1 MCCSSGDLV
10 RQIRLGARLSVVG
23 ASVGVM
29 SVRVCVGRT
38 MGVGSAPATMKTL
51 TVHPPIP
58 AASLSECLHGEG
70 PALHMEVNQSG
81 TLPCLRDV
89 TLLLLLRFLYFC
101 LFVCFCFFLF
111 FCFFVFL
118 FFFF

>member
-29 SVRVCVGRT
+29 SVQVCVGRA
-38 MGVGSAPATMKTL
+38 MGMRSASATMKTL

-58 AASLSECLHGEG
+58 AASLSECLQG
-70 PALHMEVNQSG
+70 PGPVLHRSQYLGPQVRTTTIG
-81 TLPCLRDV
+81 
-89 TLLLLLRFLYFC
+89 
-101 LFVCFCFFLF
+101 
-111 FCFFVFL
+111 
-118 FFFF
+118 

>member
-29 SVRVCVGRT
+29 SVQVSVRRA
-38 MGVGSAPATMKTL
+38 MGMRSASATMKTL

-58 AASLSECLHGEG
+58 AASLSECLQGAG
-70 PALHMEVNQSG
+70 PVLHRSQ
-81 TLPCLRDV
+81 
-89 TLLLLLRFLYFC
+89 
-101 LFVCFCFFLF
+101 
-111 FCFFVFL
+111 
-118 FFFF
+118 